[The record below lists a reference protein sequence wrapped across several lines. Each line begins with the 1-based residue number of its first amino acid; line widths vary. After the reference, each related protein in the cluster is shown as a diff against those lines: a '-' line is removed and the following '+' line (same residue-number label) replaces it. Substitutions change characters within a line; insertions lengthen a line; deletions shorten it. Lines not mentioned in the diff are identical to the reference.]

1 MVLFQC
7 RYVSIHKLT
16 ALFVACVRKDDVV
29 TVTCKEPVWVTFVY
43 NSLVHAVEDHVGNDA
58 RQSSALR
65 HTEVIL
71 ACLELFFALIACA
84 EALVIHPCE
93 AVVFDLL
100 LLLVSAPVVLVVIQ
114 VHDVLLETIRVQ
126 ICLKDPL
133 DLMVV
138 RKSSLRRNIS
148 EAFQYHVMV
157 DDVEEFLD
165 VTLGYIDMLAS
176 MIIGELPQPDDRII
190 SVRCVVL
197 LAVILALWAVRKD
210 FPMQMLVQHRA

>member
-1 MVLFQC
+1 MRSGGF
-7 RYVSIHKLT
+7 
-16 ALFVACVRKDDVV
+16 
-29 TVTCKEPVWVTFVY
+29 
-43 NSLVHAVEDHVGNDA
+43 
-58 RQSSALR
+58 
-65 HTEVIL
+65 
-71 ACLELFFALIACA
+71 
-84 EALVIHPCE
+84 
-93 AVVFDLL
+93 
-100 LLLVSAPVVLVVIQ
+100 LVSAPVVLVVIQ
-114 VHDVLLETIRVQ
+114 VHYVLLETIRVQ

-165 VTLGYIDMLAS
+165 VALGYIDMLAS
-176 MIIGELPQPDDRII
+176 VIIGELPQPDDRII

-197 LAVILALWAVRKD
+197 LAVILTLWAVRKD